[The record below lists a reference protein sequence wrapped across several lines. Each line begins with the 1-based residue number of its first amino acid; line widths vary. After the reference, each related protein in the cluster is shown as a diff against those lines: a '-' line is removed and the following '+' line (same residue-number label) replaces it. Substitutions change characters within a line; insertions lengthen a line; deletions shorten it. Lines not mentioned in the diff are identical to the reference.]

1 MSAICVF
8 KIKKVILSVGLTRC
22 PPRLTAGTLCP
33 QPPGNGTR
41 GVLPLGLLGQLADVD
56 LVPGCRAKA
65 KSEKVPPEEITVR

>member
-22 PPRLTAGTLCP
+22 PR
-33 QPPGNGTR
+33 NGTC
-41 GVLPLGLLGQLADVD
+41 GVLPLGLLGQLAEAD

-65 KSEKVPPEEITVR
+65 KLEKVPPGEITVR